1 MASPVTSSWESTHDT
16 AAVMANLDLVI
27 TSDTSVAHLAGAL
40 GRPTW
45 VALKSVPEL
54 RNTLANPELDRRE
67 KSSIVEQILGGA
79 DVLVCNFV
87 LLTIEKGR
95 ATELEQIHQEFEA
108 LVAAEQGRLNVEL
121 TTAIDLTDDE
131 ASAILRQIEQ
141 SSGRSVEATRTV
153 DPDLIGGMVL
163 QAGSLRVDA
172 SVKGRLET
180 LRHEL
185 ARR

>member
-1 MASPVTSSWESTHDT
+1 MA
-16 AAVMANLDLVI
+16 
-27 TSDTSVAHLAGAL
+27 VAHRMYARAFFQAARDEGRLDVAHEQLGDFVAAL
-40 GRPTW
+40 T
-45 VALKSVPEL
+45 AVPEL
-54 RNTLANPELDRRE
+54 RSALANPELDARE
-67 KSSIVEQILGGA
+67 KSAIVQEILGDA
-79 DVLVCNFV
+79 DELVRNFV

-95 ATELEQIHQEFEA
+95 AGGLEQIQEELDA

-121 TTAIDLTDDE
+121 TTAIELSDEE

-141 SSGRSVEATRTV
+141 SSGRSVEATRKV
-153 DPDLIGGMVL
+153 DPDLIGGIVL

-172 SVKGRLET
+172 SVKGRLEN